1 MEFNT
6 VMEQKAHERKHDKI
20 YSCQYCSTKFASLY
34 FCQKHYDKHLADMKP
49 YQCMSCGKR
58 FQNSISL
65 NIHHNR
71 HKHLKCLFCDTLFV
85 DELELLMHVRD
96 HGIQSKHQFLA
107 AVEYLD
113 QEETQLEDMLCAYL
127 KICTESRVTAGTSKG
142 TVNTLGLDIPIP
154 SISLLKIWWSQIK
167 TLKLIQMFLCSG
179 LICLIAA
186 EYEPRKLTQHSL
198 KYCQLDPANAG
209 YTVANRTCR
218 RGWLHK

>member
-71 HKHLKCLFCDTLFV
+71 HKKMKCLVCDMLFT

-96 HGIQSKHQFLA
+96 HGFENKQQFLA
-107 AVEYLD
+107 AVEDLD
-113 QEETQLEDMLCAYL
+113 QQETQLEDMLCAYL
-127 KICTESRVTAGTSKG
+127 KLCTESHSTAGISKG
-142 TVNTLGLDIPIP
+142 TVDTLVLDIRTLCL
-154 SISLLKIWWSQIK
+154 SQLKIWWSHVNTQK
-167 TLKLIQMFLCSG
+167 NHSDVFVFMPYLPQSSTL
-179 LICLIAA
+179 
-186 EYEPRKLTQHSL
+186 
-198 KYCQLDPANAG
+198 
-209 YTVANRTCR
+209 
-218 RGWLHK
+218 

>member
-1 MEFNT
+1 MPYILAVAIISDQFDTIPFMHRTLTIFFSSAGN
-6 VMEQKAHERKHDKI
+6 V
-20 YSCQYCSTKFASLY
+20 CS
-34 FCQKHYDKHLADMKP
+34 
-49 YQCMSCGKR
+49 
-58 FQNSISL
+58 
-65 NIHHNR
+65 
-71 HKHLKCLFCDTLFV
+71 
-85 DELELLMHVRD
+85 
-96 HGIQSKHQFLA
+96 
-107 AVEYLD
+107 
-113 QEETQLEDMLCAYL
+113 ETHFEDMLCAYL
-127 KICTESRVTAGTSKG
+127 KIWTESHVTAGISKG

-154 SISLLKIWWSQIK
+154 SIFLLKIWWSQIK